1 MKNAPIG
8 WHLGSVGRSQGDLI
22 STRARLLA
30 PRRVR
35 VVYRTMSGGGFNAK
49 FSAAVPLVSRG
60 TKVCRFIWVLDPVR
74 PLVSSRAAM
83 VTANQTY
90 VPSHYI
96 GILTLKEGYDFSILL
111 KTNQIELRR
120 SKTSFRK

>member
-35 VVYRTMSGGGFNAK
+35 VVYRTMSGGGLCEILRYRPPLWFLVVLK
-49 FSAAVPLVSRG
+49 CAVL
-60 TKVCRFIWVLDPVR
+60 
-74 PLVSSRAAM
+74 
-83 VTANQTY
+83 Y
-90 VPSHYI
+90 
-96 GILTLKEGYDFSILL
+96 GY
-111 KTNQIELRR
+111 
-120 SKTSFRK
+120 

>member
-35 VVYRTMSGGGFNAK
+35 VVYRTMSGGGLCEILRYRPP
-49 FSAAVPLVSRG
+49 PLVSRG

-83 VTANQTY
+83 VTANQTQ
-90 VPSHYI
+90 
-96 GILTLKEGYDFSILL
+96 K
-111 KTNQIELRR
+111 
-120 SKTSFRK
+120 